1 MANKYHRQG
10 FRAAGVVLS
19 KLAKKQG
26 KTDFEKFYE
35 NVFTKDK
42 TGNKDRMIN
51 ALNRAIKEES
61 KKKKKKGKTPPDE
74 GGTGSIKGGGEDAVR
89 FYNRIMTGDMGGTK
103 PQEMP
108 SKEFI
113 KKFLDKKK

>member
-1 MANKYHRQG
+1 MANKYHRKG
-10 FRAAGVVLS
+10 FRAAGLVLS

-35 NVFTKDK
+35 NIFTKDK
-42 TGNKDRMIN
+42 TGNKDKMID
-51 ALNRAIKEES
+51 ALNRAIKE
-61 KKKKKKGKTPPDE
+61 KNKKKKGKTPPDE
-74 GGTGSIKGGGEDAVR
+74 GGTGNIKGGGEDAVR
-89 FYNRIMTGDMGGTK
+89 FYNTVMTGRIGGTK

>member
-1 MANKYHRQG
+1 MANKYHRKG
-10 FRAAGVVLS
+10 FRVAGLVLS

-42 TGNKDRMIN
+42 TGNKDRMIE
-51 ALNRAIKEES
+51 ALNRAIKE
-61 KKKKKKGKTPPDE
+61 KNKKKKGKTPPDE
-74 GGTGSIKGGGEDAVR
+74 GGTGSITGGGEDAVR
-89 FYNRIMTGDMGGTK
+89 FYNRIMTGRIGGTK

-108 SKEFI
+108 SKKFF

>member
-35 NVFTKDK
+35 NIFTKDK
-42 TGNKDRMIN
+42 TGNKDKMID
-51 ALNRAIKEES
+51 ALNRAIKGES
-61 KKKKKKGKTPPDE
+61 KKKKKKGITPPDE

-89 FYNRIMTGDMGGTK
+89 FYNRVMTGRIGGTK